1 MRPPAPLQRPP
12 GPLKGPPEIKYGV
25 GSGEPGGGLAGFPV
39 DSITVPGCGVLLH
52 LRRSL
57 ALRDLFQVKMLV
69 LPGPKLFPGGC
80 PVLYL
85 VRSLVTKSANIYLL
99 KEGKRMRLPVV
110 ALEGAKEGSWTKC
123 WKAAVAWRH
132 GFCS

>member
-1 MRPPAPLQRPP
+1 MMR
-12 GPLKGPPEIKYGV
+12 
-25 GSGEPGGGLAGFPV
+25 SGEPGGGLTGLPV
-39 DSITVPGCGVLLH
+39 GSTDEPGCGVLLH

-85 VRSLVTKSANIYLL
+85 VRSWVPGSAQYTTSRKAEGGGGCLWPPSL
-99 KEGKRMRLPVV
+99 K
-110 ALEGAKEGSWTKC
+110 GAEEGSWKQS
-123 WKAAVAWRH
+123 
-132 GFCS
+132 G